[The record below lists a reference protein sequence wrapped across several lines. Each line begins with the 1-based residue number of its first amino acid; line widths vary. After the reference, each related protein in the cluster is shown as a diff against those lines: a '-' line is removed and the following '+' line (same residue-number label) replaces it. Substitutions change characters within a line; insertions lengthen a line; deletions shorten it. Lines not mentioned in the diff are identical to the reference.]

1 MKITAEQLRRI
12 IKEEVERMLQEG
24 NYVPGSYVPG
34 GLGSTGDLEK
44 KIAELEAK
52 EKTKEGL
59 TAEERTMLINYR
71 KLKGPM

>member
-24 NYVPGSYVPG
+24 DYVPG

-52 EKTKEGL
+52 QKTKEGL
-59 TAEERTMLINYR
+59 TPEEKTMLINYR
-71 KLKGPM
+71 KLKSPM